1 MFGAEVVLPEEIKHK
16 SFQTTTEASPCPSEA
31 EDKDLLELDR
41 LKVIVNLQKYQEE
54 IKAWRDPKVK
64 LRVFEV
70 GDLVLLWSPRTE
82 SSNKLELKW
91 GRSYAAVEKARPG
104 AYRLSDSQGKV
115 LEHSWNADN
124 LHHFYI

>member
-1 MFGAEVVLPEEIKHK
+1 MFGAEVVLPAEIKHK
-16 SFQTTTEASPCPSEA
+16 SFQTTTKASPCPSEA

-70 GDLVLLWSPRTE
+70 GDLVLLWSPRTM
-82 SSNKLELKW
+82 SSHKLESKW
-91 GRSYAAVEKARPG
+91 VGSTWSERR
-104 AYRLSDSQGKV
+104 
-115 LEHSWNADN
+115 
-124 LHHFYI
+124 